1 MAEKCTHIYRDSPKA
16 REKDRV
22 GQRCGKWQVNGTPF
36 CEFHGGNNS
45 RTIEKA
51 QREKFEDEIRRE
63 APGFTDMW
71 AEDHALLDPFSILL
85 WEIRRSGARI
95 EWFDAKIRAFQEEKS
110 IWWGISKREEIGATE
125 FAGTNRT
132 YEAREN
138 VLVKMQNEE
147 RKRLSD
153 LRNQWQNDR
162 FEAARVAGMGAFGA
176 ASRAMIRALFEEFE
190 IDLMDPEIQLRVQHA
205 LEGLP
210 DPVPGMNALA
220 PSEQEKQ
227 RQDRR

>member
-1 MAEKCTHIYRDSPKA
+1 MAADKCTHVYRDTPKA
-16 REKDRV
+16 REKGKV

-36 CEFHGGNNS
+36 CEFHGGANH

-51 QREKFEDEIRRE
+51 QRERFEEEIRRE
-63 APGFTDMW
+63 APSFTEMW
-71 AEDHALLDPFSILL
+71 AEDHPLLDPFSILL

-95 EWFDAKIRAFQEEKS
+95 EWFDSKIEAFNEEKS
-110 IWWGISKREEIGATE
+110 IWWGISKQEEIGAAE
-125 FAGTNRT
+125 FAGTNKT

-147 RKRLSD
+147 RKRLAD
-153 LRNQWQNDR
+153 LRRQWQDDR

-176 ASRAMIRALFEEFE
+176 AARAMIAALAQEFD
-190 IDLMDPEIQLRVQHA
+190 IDLLDEATQLRVQHA

-210 DPVPGMNALA
+210 DPIPGMRALEPTENERKA
-220 PSEQEKQ
+220 
-227 RQDRR
+227 RR